1 MIGEMKGHIRM
12 AVSKVL
18 KFWLDRRDQER
29 IAADALAIIDSGSHL
44 GEKRYK
50 KREDLYDR
58 TCSSCCCDEAAWDH
72 DPLFRG

>member
-1 MIGEMKGHIRM
+1 MIGEKKGYIHK

-18 KFWLDRRDQER
+18 KFWLDRRYQER
-29 IAADALAIIDSGSHL
+29 IAADALAIIDSGYHL

-58 TCSSCCCDEAAWDH
+58 TCPSCCH
-72 DPLFRG
+72 DGTE